1 LRRQLKKKEVIGQG
15 VRGKFMAKREPFSIN
30 GKLIEAGTSEILEI
44 QVAGLYD
51 FTQVSIPLEVIH
63 GKEDGPTVFISAAI
77 HGDEINGVE
86 IIKRLRTHSSL
97 KKIKGTLILA
107 PIVNVF
113 GFNAKSRYLPDRRDL
128 NRSFPGSE
136 RGSLAARVAN
146 IFMKEVVKKAH
157 YGIDLH
163 TAAINRNNFP
173 QLRADLKDKETK
185 DLVLAFG
192 APVAVNSHLRDGS
205 LREASRKEG
214 VKMLLYEGGEA
225 LRFDEFTIKMG
236 IRGCMAVLEKIGTI
250 KPRKRKSSKEHKVFF
265 SEGSQWV
272 RAPMSGSYRSLT
284 KLGEIIHAGEKLAT
298 ISDPFGRHAHDVIV
312 KNEGLVIG
320 MSSLPLV
327 NQGDAM
333 FHIAY
338 FEDFEELSDVF
349 DQDYDF
355 PDLES

>member
-1 LRRQLKKKEVIGQG
+1 
-15 VRGKFMAKREPFSIN
+15 MNKRNPFKIN
-30 GKLIEAGTSEILEI
+30 GQLIQAGTREIIEI
-44 QVAGLYD
+44 HVAGLYD

-86 IIKRLRTHSSL
+86 IIKRMRLHKSL
-97 KKIKGTLILA
+97 KNIKGTLILA

-113 GFNAKSRYLPDRRDL
+113 GFNSKSRYLPDRRDL

-136 RGSLAARVAN
+136 GGSLAARVAN
-146 IFMKEVVKKAH
+146 IFMKEVVKKSR

-163 TAAINRNNFP
+163 TGAINRNNFP
-173 QLRADLKDKETK
+173 QLRADIKDEETK
-185 DLVLAFG
+185 SLVMAFG
-192 APVAVNSHLRDGS
+192 APVAVNSRLRDGS

-214 VKMLLYEGGEA
+214 VKMLLYEAGEA
-225 LRFDEFTIKMG
+225 LRFDELAIKIG
-236 IRGCMAVLEKIGTI
+236 VRGCMNVLEKIGVI
-250 KPRKRKSSKEHKVFF
+250 KPRKKVIKKTGKEQKVFF
-265 SEGSQWV
+265 VEGSHWV
-272 RAPMSGSYRSLT
+272 RAPLSGSYRSLR

-298 ISDPFGRHAHDVIV
+298 ISDPFGRYANDVIV
-312 KNEGLVIG
+312 KNEGLIIG

-338 FEDFEELSDVF
+338 FQDFEELSDVF
-349 DQDYDF
+349 DQDYDL
-355 PDLES
+355 PDEEAVKPQE